1 MQGGTSIGRAR
12 AIAAAA
18 LVALLGAVVAGCEGG
33 AEAEGPV
40 AKAPPESRQA
50 AVASCREAALGTP
63 PKHWYPGNEA
73 KAGRFSLQ
81 GPGIDLRGPQIV
93 RLEDGWR
100 LAKAP
105 AIVSGARRVVVSV
118 PSRFTRR
125 MGLSFNKLQTPS
137 SLSGAYRR
145 ITFLPCEDRR
155 RTGWP
160 GGFVFHGTKPIEL
173 EVRTPGE
180 ERTLTLR
187 LGRR

>member
-1 MQGGTSIGRAR
+1 MRGGFGLGRSR
-12 AIAAAA
+12 AATTAA
-18 LVALLGAVVAGCEGG
+18 LVVLVAAGAAGSEGG
-33 AEAEGPV
+33 AEAESPV
-40 AKAPPESRQA
+40 AKPPPESRRA

-63 PKHWYPGNEA
+63 PKHWYPGNQA

-105 AIVSGARRVVVSV
+105 AIVSGARRIVVSV
-118 PSRFTRR
+118 PSRFTSR

-160 GGFVFHGTKPIEL
+160 GGFVFHGTKPIGL

-180 ERTLTLR
+180 GRTLTLR